1 MSMTVLPFCAHFVTL
16 LIAAVY
22 WSRRAARLH
31 SSIRGLSPQAGGFR
45 RRSIT
50 PASVNRVSGLAQ
62 VPIERLPCV
71 QQVLTIH
78 LLSVSYS
85 NTRQSFNPGYHSL
98 FRGTRNI
105 IPTLPR
111 NVVAVGAK
119 FKAQR
124 AIGARSRRQDG
135 GRSETL
141 HLLVTVA
148 KPKEVHRL
156 GAPREQA
163 AELETPPSWLTA
175 R

>member
-1 MSMTVLPFCAHFVTL
+1 MTVLPFCAHFVTL

-85 NTRQSFNPGYHSL
+85 NTRQSFNPRVPFPFQGNTQYN
-98 FRGTRNI
+98 TNI
-105 IPTLPR
+105 PLSHYD
-111 NVVAVGAK
+111 VGALPVSFTK
-119 FKAQR
+119 NQGGMDWAH
-124 AIGARSRRQDG
+124 SPG
-135 GRSETL
+135 GRVDDEAVAADDGEGSDFNAL
-141 HLLVTVA
+141 AVRRSFPLLILDEW
-148 KPKEVHRL
+148 K
-156 GAPREQA
+156 
-163 AELETPPSWLTA
+163 W
-175 R
+175 